1 MTDTDRDLL
10 KQYDALRKEQEYLR
24 RQLRRIRSDLAALKD
39 MIVVDTV
46 TGSREDLTIGPIKV
60 SGPPTMAYRAAK
72 RRLRSQQKR
81 YQLSLNKADGLLQEI
96 EKGIEEIPDA
106 RIRMILRLRYSDG
119 KDWGS
124 ISRYFGNTKEWSR
137 NQVDRFFSKNS

>member
-39 MIVVDTV
+39 MVVVDSV
-46 TGSREDLTIGPIKV
+46 TGSRDDLTIGPIKV

-81 YQLSLNKADGLLQEI
+81 YQLSLKKADGLLQEI

-124 ISRYFGNTKEWSR
+124 ISRFFGK
-137 NQVDRFFSKNS
+137 SKDWARITVENFLKKDL